1 MYIIANMTN
10 TIVNHTQT
18 CSSRI
23 PRQKLPS
30 DIIYLI
36 LDMRNSHA
44 EYLYRRKK
52 HRKLLDDVLTDLIY
66 YASFD
71 ADLAE
76 RGQYILARIDGMPL
90 LHPIV

>member
-10 TIVNHTQT
+10 PIVKYTQT
-18 CSSRI
+18 RLSRI

-30 DIIYLI
+30 DIIHLI

-52 HRKLLDDVLTDLIY
+52 HRKLLDDVLRDLTH

-71 ADLAE
+71 VNMAE